1 MKHTT
6 TDSGSRTTKIVT
18 DQIFYSKPYSNIC
31 NMETTRE
38 ALLAMRVGE
47 MKDIVF
53 SNGVLNST
61 KEMCRNSDV
70 EWEVNSFTEGWI
82 TAYMTLEE
90 AVDYV
95 EGRKGFDDF
104 EWE

>member
-1 MKHTT
+1 MNNT
-6 TDSGSRTTKIVT
+6 SS
-18 DQIFYSKPYSNIC
+18 
-31 NMETTRE
+31 TRE

-53 SNGVLNST
+53 SNGILKST

-95 EGRKGFDDF
+95 EGRKGFLDF

>member
-1 MKHTT
+1 
-6 TDSGSRTTKIVT
+6 
-18 DQIFYSKPYSNIC
+18 
-31 NMETTRE
+31 
-38 ALLAMRVGE
+38 
-47 MKDIVF
+47 
-53 SNGVLNST
+53 
-61 KEMCRNSDV
+61 MCRNSDT
-70 EWEVNSFTEGWI
+70 EWEVNSHTDGWI

>member
-1 MKHTT
+1 MNNT
-6 TDSGSRTTKIVT
+6 SS
-18 DQIFYSKPYSNIC
+18 
-31 NMETTRE
+31 TRE

-53 SNGVLNST
+53 SNGILKST

-82 TAYMTLEE
+82 TAYMTLED
-90 AVDYV
+90 AIDYV
-95 EGRKGFDDF
+95 EGRKGFNDF

>member
-1 MKHTT
+1 MNNT
-6 TDSGSRTTKIVT
+6 SS
-18 DQIFYSKPYSNIC
+18 
-31 NMETTRE
+31 TRE

-53 SNGVLNST
+53 SNGILKST

-70 EWEVNSFTEGWI
+70 EWEVNNFTEGWI
-82 TAYMTLEE
+82 TAYMTLED
-90 AVDYV
+90 AIDYV
-95 EGRKGFDDF
+95 EGRKGFNDF

>member
-1 MKHTT
+1 MNNT
-6 TDSGSRTTKIVT
+6 SS
-18 DQIFYSKPYSNIC
+18 
-31 NMETTRE
+31 TRE

-53 SNGVLNST
+53 SNGILKST

-70 EWEVNSFTEGWI
+70 EWAVNNFTEGWI
-82 TAYMTLEE
+82 TAYMTLED
-90 AVDYV
+90 AIDYV
-95 EGRKGFDDF
+95 EGRKGFNDF

>member
-1 MKHTT
+1 MK
-6 TDSGSRTTKIVT
+6 
-18 DQIFYSKPYSNIC
+18 SKSN
-31 NMETTRE
+31 NTRE
-38 ALLAMRVGE
+38 ALLAMRIGE

-53 SNGVLNST
+53 SNGILKST

-70 EWEVNSFTEGWI
+70 EWEVNDFTEGWI
-82 TAYMTLEE
+82 TAYMTLED

-95 EGRKGFDDF
+95 EGRKGFLDF

>member
-1 MKHTT
+1 MNNT
-6 TDSGSRTTKIVT
+6 SS
-18 DQIFYSKPYSNIC
+18 
-31 NMETTRE
+31 TRE

-53 SNGVLNST
+53 SNGILKST

-70 EWEVNSFTEGWI
+70 EWEVNNFTEGWI
-82 TAYMTLEE
+82 TAYMTLED
-90 AVDYV
+90 AIDYV
-95 EGRKGFDDF
+95 EGRKGFLDF

>member
-1 MKHTT
+1 MNNT
-6 TDSGSRTTKIVT
+6 SS
-18 DQIFYSKPYSNIC
+18 
-31 NMETTRE
+31 TRE

-82 TAYMTLEE
+82 TAYMTLED
-90 AVDYV
+90 AIDYV
-95 EGRKGFDDF
+95 EGRKGFNDF

>member
-1 MKHTT
+1 
-6 TDSGSRTTKIVT
+6 
-18 DQIFYSKPYSNIC
+18 
-31 NMETTRE
+31 MENSTTRD
-38 ALLAMRVGE
+38 ALLAMRIGE

-53 SNGVLNST
+53 SNGILRST
-61 KEMCRNSDV
+61 KEMCRNSDT
-70 EWEVNSFTEGWI
+70 EWEVNSHTDGWI

>member
-1 MKHTT
+1 
-6 TDSGSRTTKIVT
+6 
-18 DQIFYSKPYSNIC
+18 
-31 NMETTRE
+31 METTRE

-104 EWE
+104 ERE